1 MPQQASIVLRDGT
14 TLDDLIMR
22 DSNEV
27 SLRVMTDEE
36 QGTASLVTFGKQQI
50 EEHLS
55 EIHVE
60 G

>member
-1 MPQQASIVLRDGT
+1 
-14 TLDDLIMR
+14 
-22 DSNEV
+22 
-27 SLRVMTDEE
+27 MTDEE

-55 EIHVE
+55 EISVE